1 MARFGGYEDQPFNAE
16 FCDFIPGYASRPDL
30 DFYLDFARSAGG
42 KVLEPGDG
50 TGRGLLREL
59 GDLACRKDGLGQG
72 DRVMAT
78 GRSMQLTKQ
87 VGEYLVAAE
96 LCRRRLIAT
105 TFTGNVPDFDILAI
119 DEQYRTVPIQVKTI
133 RGVSWQ
139 FDAGKFLKI
148 QKNNGRQ
155 EVTGKTNLPYAD
167 LLCIFV
173 RLVRQGQDEFYIFRI
188 RDLQDIIDGQYRG
201 FLKSKEGVRPRNPGS
216 THTAVWPT
224 QLAQFRD
231 NWDLLSDSFGK
242 GYVLP

>member
-1 MARFGGYEDQPFNAE
+1 
-16 FCDFIPGYASRPDL
+16 
-30 DFYLDFARSAGG
+30 
-42 KVLEPGDG
+42 
-50 TGRGLLREL
+50 
-59 GDLACRKDGLGQG
+59 
-72 DRVMAT
+72 MAT

-216 THTAVWPT
+216 THTAVRPT

-231 NWDLLSDSFGK
+231 NWDLLSDSK
-242 GYVLP
+242 ASL